1 MMLAPL
7 LRNVCMCVYICRH
20 IESFIVYMSYTYIY
34 FWYICVCVYTYVYVC
49 VCKGKSGTLFG
60 YLRARDAFC
69 NLFPRC
75 RICAPCRP
83 VTVLVTSPP
92 DLYPLSQRRLMVNI
106 HVYVCTY
113 MQLYMYVYLY
123 IYIQI
128 YINFICIYLYI
139 QCAMTNQSRS
149 SSRRLLT
156 FTLYLNDDSW

>member
-1 MMLAPL
+1 M
-7 LRNVCMCVYICRH
+7 
-20 IESFIVYMSYTYIY
+20 
-34 FWYICVCVYTYVYVC
+34 CVYTYVYVR

-106 HVYVCTY
+106 HVYIYTY
-113 MQLYMYVYLY
+113 MQLYICISVYIYVYIHKFLY
-123 IYIQI
+123 VYI
-128 YINFICIYLYI
+128 YI

-156 FTLYLNDDSW
+156 FILYLNDDSW